1 MKRPMK
7 ENMYDPKERCE
18 IYCFT
23 PQLSDPIEEAN
34 KSQSMPYVPFIEV
47 TLGENFMP
55 LDLIGTDQDK
65 RRSAVKAVVA
75 IWKLMCLENKKR
87 ILQNFDHVIKKL
99 EDGNDGEFH
108 VCGEKY
114 NDFGNSRFIL
124 N

>member
-23 PQLSDPIEEAN
+23 PQLSDRIEEAN
-34 KSQSMPYVPFIEV
+34 KSHSMLYVPFIEV

-75 IWKLMCLENKKR
+75 IWKLMCLENKKG
-87 ILQNFDHVIKKL
+87 ILQNLDHVIKKL

-108 VCGEKY
+108 FCGEKY